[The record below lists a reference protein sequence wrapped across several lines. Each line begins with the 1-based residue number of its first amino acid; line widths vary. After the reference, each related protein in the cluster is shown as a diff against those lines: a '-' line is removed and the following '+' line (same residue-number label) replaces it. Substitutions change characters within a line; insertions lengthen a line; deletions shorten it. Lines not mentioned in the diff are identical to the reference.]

1 MIIFII
7 RYQHCR
13 AQSKPGQP
21 GLSRQFSSLLAVSD
35 LTMFL
40 AIPLAISL
48 AIALAISLA
57 IPLTSLDGL
66 HSVDCVGGIW
76 LK

>member
-35 LTMFL
+35 LTMSL

-48 AIALAISLA
+48 AIPLA

-66 HSVDCVGGIW
+66 NSVDCVGGIW

>member
-48 AIALAISLA
+48 AIPLA
-57 IPLTSLDGL
+57 IPLTSLEGL
-66 HSVDCVGGIW
+66 NSVDCVGGIW

>member
-40 AIPLAISL
+40 AI
-48 AIALAISLA
+48 SLA
-57 IPLTSLDGL
+57 IPLAIPLAIYLTSLEGL
-66 HSVDCVGGIW
+66 NSVDCVGGIW

>member
-40 AIPLAISL
+40 AISL
-48 AIALAISLA
+48 AIPLA